1 MITTHINDV
10 LKDNRD
16 VIVREWS
23 GRLEAEANKAFS
35 TLSAES
41 PPYTIEQIVDACFA
55 SMIDDDVRAIDAIMR
70 ELAKAGFRSR
80 LPASDVYKS
89 FEMFRSIVMPL
100 FVTNLEH
107 KGAVLAIDRL
117 NTCLSYLFQTYSD
130 YRQVLQENDLS
141 VYARRLEYDAAE
153 TEEQLRESES
163 KFRDLAEKATV
174 GIYLI
179 QDEVFQYVNSRF
191 ARIAGY
197 TVDQMTGKI
206 GPRDI
211 VFADDWLIVD
221 ENMRRRLSGEL
232 DFTYAEFRLVAKG
245 GQVRNVEVYS
255 AQTTYRGRSAIIGTL
270 IDVSDRRTFRDA
282 LERSEKRYRGLF
294 EKLPDGFTLVGM
306 DKQFIDINPA
316 FCAMSGY
323 TREELLSLKYPDIT
337 PRKWHA
343 RQDKVIESQVLS
355 RGYSDVFEK
364 EYIKKDGTVFPIE
377 VRAHLDR
384 DEKGNPLQMWGFVRD
399 ISQRKEAEKALKRE
413 ELKYKIL
420 FESSNDAILL
430 MKDDY
435 CIDCNTKAWEMFGRT
450 RKNMIGQKPFM
461 FSPRSQSD
469 GSDSNDA
476 AAEKI
481 KAALAGNFQFFEWR
495 YYRSEGSFF
504 DAEVT
509 LNVIDLGGEHVIQCI
524 IRDITV
530 RKQFEEE
537 ARKKSKDLEDV
548 NAALRVL
555 LKQREKDRE
564 ELEELVLQNV
574 RELILP
580 YVDKLKR
587 HKLDPQQKSY
597 LNVLETN
604 LRNIISP
611 FARKMTSIDVY
622 FTPTELRVAHL
633 IREGKTAKE
642 IAQLLGVSESAI
654 NLHRQKLRNK
664 LGLNNMKVNLSAY
677 LISSFDG

>member
-1 MITTHINDV
+1 MVTTQISNV
-10 LKDNRD
+10 LKESRES
-16 VIVREWS
+16 IIREWTGVLES
-23 GRLEAEANKAFS
+23 GENGTFS
-35 TLSAES
+35 ALFKENTS
-41 PPYTIEQIVDACFA
+41 YTIEQAVDAFIA
-55 SMIDDDVRAIDAIMR
+55 FIINDDAPGIDPLVR
-70 ELAKAGFRSR
+70 ELAKTGFRSQ
-80 LPASDVYKS
+80 LPASDAYRA
-89 FEMFRSIVMPL
+89 FEMFRSLVMPL
-100 FVTNLEH
+100 MVARLG
-107 KGAVLAIDRL
+107 KDIAIQAVERL
-117 NTCLSYLFQTYSD
+117 NSALSRVCQAYSD
-130 YRQVLQENDLS
+130 YRQLLQETDLS
-141 VYARRLEYDAAE
+141 VYARRLEHNAAE
-153 TEEQLRESES
+153 REEQFRESES

-179 QDEVFQYVNSRF
+179 QDDVFPYVNRRF
-191 ARIAGY
+191 AQIAGY
-197 TVDQMTGKI
+197 TVEQMAGKI

-211 VFADDWLIVD
+211 VLPEDWPLVD

-232 DFTYAEFRLVAKG
+232 DCTYAEFRLVAKG
-245 GQVRNVEVYS
+245 GHIRNVEVYS
-255 AQTTYRGRSAIIGTL
+255 AQTTYQGRTAIIGTL
-270 IDVSDRRTFRDA
+270 IDVSERKAFRDA
-282 LERSEKRYRGLF
+282 LERSEKKYRGLF

-306 DKQFIDINPA
+306 DKKFIDINPA

-323 TREELLSLKYPDIT
+323 TREELLDLKYPDIT
-337 PRKWHA
+337 PKKWHA
-343 RQDKVIESQVLS
+343 RQDRVIESQVLS

-384 DEKGNPLQMWGFVRD
+384 DEKGEPLQMWGFVRD
-399 ISQRKEAEKALKRE
+399 ISQRKEAEKALKWE

-430 MKDDY
+430 MKDDS

-450 RKNMIGQKPFM
+450 KKQMIGQRLFM
-461 FSPRSQSD
+461 FSPRTQGD
-469 GSDSNDA
+469 GSDSQESA
-476 AAEKI
+476 AQKI
-481 KAALAGNFQFFEWR
+481 NAALNGSFQFFEWR
-495 YYRSEGSFF
+495 FYRSEGTFF
-504 DAEVT
+504 DAEVS
-509 LNVIDLGGEHVIQCI
+509 LNGFDLAGEHLIQCI

-530 RKQFEEE
+530 RKLFEEE

-587 HKLDPQQKSY
+587 YKLDPQQKSY
-597 LNVLETN
+597 MNVLETN

-611 FARKMTSIDVY
+611 FTRKMTSIDVY

-654 NLHRQKLRNK
+654 NLHRQKIRNK

-677 LISSFDG
+677 LISSFDS

>member
-1 MITTHINDV
+1 MIDAHIRDV
-10 LKDNRD
+10 LKENGNA
-16 VIVREWS
+16 IAREWLS
-23 GRLEAEANKAFS
+23 RLEREAGETFFG
-35 TLSAES
+35 LSADAVR
-41 PPYTIEQIVDACFA
+41 QIVDDCFTYI
-55 SMIDDDVRAIDAIMR
+55 IDDDVSGIDARIR
-70 ELAKAGFRSR
+70 EAAKTDFRSQR
-80 LPASDVYKS
+80 PASDFYKR
-89 FEMFRSIVMPL
+89 FEMLRSIVMPHL
-100 FVTNLEH
+100 VTGLGHEI
-107 KGAVLAIDRL
+107 AVEAIDRL
-117 NTCLSYLFQTYSD
+117 NAALSHIFQAYSD
-130 YRQVLQENDLS
+130 YRQILHETDIS
-141 VYARRLEYDAAE
+141 VYARRLEHDAAE
-153 TEEQLRESES
+153 REEQLRESES

-179 QDEVFQYVNSRF
+179 QDDVFPYVNTRF

-197 TVDQMTGKI
+197 TVEQMAGRI

-211 VFADDWLIVD
+211 VFPEDWPLVD
-221 ENMRRRLSGEL
+221 ENMRRRLSGEI
-232 DFTYAEFRLVAKG
+232 DCTYAEFRLVAKN

-255 AQTTYRGRSAIIGTL
+255 AQTTYQGRGAIIGTL
-270 IDVSDRRTFRDA
+270 IDVSERRAFRDA
-282 LERSEKRYRGLF
+282 LERSEKKYRGLF

-306 DKQFIDINPA
+306 DKKFIDINPA

-337 PRKWHA
+337 PKKWHA

-399 ISQRKEAEKALKRE
+399 ISQRKEAEKALKWE

-430 MKDDY
+430 MKDDS

-450 RKNMIGQKPFM
+450 KKQMIGQKPFM
-461 FSPRSQSD
+461 FSPRAQND
-469 GSDSNDA
+469 GSGSNEA

-481 KAALAGNFQFFEWR
+481 KAALSGSLQFFEWR
-495 YYRSEGSFF
+495 YYRSEGTFF
-504 DAEVT
+504 DAEVS
-509 LNVIDLGGEHVIQCI
+509 LNCIDFGGEHLLQCI

-664 LGLNNMKVNLSAY
+664 LGLNNMKVNLTAY

>member
-1 MITTHINDV
+1 MIDAHIRDV
-10 LKDNRD
+10 LKENGNA
-16 VIVREWS
+16 IAREWLS
-23 GRLEAEANKAFS
+23 GLEREAGETFFGLPAD
-35 TLSAES
+35 AAR
-41 PPYTIEQIVDACFA
+41 QIVDDCFTYI
-55 SMIDDDVRAIDAIMR
+55 IDDDVSGIDARIR
-70 ELAKAGFRSR
+70 EAAKTDFRSQR
-80 LPASDVYKS
+80 PASDFYKR
-89 FEMFRSIVMPL
+89 FEMLRSIVMPHL
-100 FVTNLEH
+100 VTGLGHEI
-107 KGAVLAIDRL
+107 AVEAIDRL
-117 NTCLSYLFQTYSD
+117 NAALSHIFQAYSD
-130 YRQVLQENDLS
+130 YRQILHETDIS
-141 VYARRLEYDAAE
+141 VYARRLEHDAAE
-153 TEEQLRESES
+153 REEQLRESES

-179 QDEVFQYVNSRF
+179 QDDVFPYVNTRF

-197 TVDQMTGKI
+197 TVEQMAGQI

-211 VFADDWLIVD
+211 VFPEDWPLVD
-221 ENMRRRLSGEL
+221 ENMRRRLSGEI
-232 DFTYAEFRLVAKG
+232 DCTYAEFRLVAKN

-255 AQTTYRGRSAIIGTL
+255 AQTTYQGRGAIIGTL
-270 IDVSDRRTFRDA
+270 IDVSERRAFRDA
-282 LERSEKRYRGLF
+282 LERSEKKYRGLF

-306 DKQFIDINPA
+306 DKKFIDINPA

-337 PRKWHA
+337 PKKWHA

-399 ISQRKEAEKALKRE
+399 ISQRKEAEKALKWE

-430 MKDDY
+430 MKDDS

-450 RKNMIGQKPFM
+450 KKQMIGQKPFM
-461 FSPRSQSD
+461 FSPRAQND
-469 GSDSNDA
+469 GSGSNEA

-481 KAALAGNFQFFEWR
+481 KAALSGSLQFFEWR
-495 YYRSEGSFF
+495 YYRSEGTFF
-504 DAEVT
+504 DAEVS
-509 LNVIDLGGEHVIQCI
+509 LNCIDFGGEHLLQCI

-664 LGLNNMKVNLSAY
+664 LGLNNMKVNLTAY

>member
-1 MITTHINDV
+1 MIDAHIRDV
-10 LKDNRD
+10 LKENGNA
-16 VIVREWS
+16 IAREWLS
-23 GRLEAEANKAFS
+23 RLEREAGETFFGLPAD
-35 TLSAES
+35 AAR
-41 PPYTIEQIVDACFA
+41 QIVDDCFTYI
-55 SMIDDDVRAIDAIMR
+55 IDDDVSGIDARIR
-70 ELAKAGFRSR
+70 EAAKTDFRSQR
-80 LPASDVYKS
+80 PASDFYKR
-89 FEMFRSIVMPL
+89 FEMLRSIVMPHL
-100 FVTNLEH
+100 VTGLGHEI
-107 KGAVLAIDRL
+107 AVEAIDRL
-117 NTCLSYLFQTYSD
+117 NAALSHIFQAYSD
-130 YRQVLQENDLS
+130 YRQILHETDIS
-141 VYARRLEYDAAE
+141 VYARRLEHDAAE
-153 TEEQLRESES
+153 REEQLRESES

-179 QDEVFQYVNSRF
+179 QDDVFPYVNTRF

-197 TVDQMTGKI
+197 TVEQMAGRI

-211 VFADDWLIVD
+211 VFPEDWPLVD
-221 ENMRRRLSGEL
+221 ENMRRRLSGEI
-232 DFTYAEFRLVAKG
+232 DCTYAEFRLVAKN

-255 AQTTYRGRSAIIGTL
+255 AQTTYQGRGAIIGTL
-270 IDVSDRRTFRDA
+270 IDVSERRAFRDA
-282 LERSEKRYRGLF
+282 LERSEKKYRGLF

-306 DKQFIDINPA
+306 DKKFIDINPA

-337 PRKWHA
+337 PKKWHA

-399 ISQRKEAEKALKRE
+399 ISQRKEAEKALKWE

-430 MKDDY
+430 MKDDS

-450 RKNMIGQKPFM
+450 KKQMIGQKPFM
-461 FSPRSQSD
+461 FSPRAQND
-469 GSDSNDA
+469 GSGSNEA

-481 KAALAGNFQFFEWR
+481 KAALSGSLQFFEWR
-495 YYRSEGSFF
+495 YYRSEGTFF
-504 DAEVT
+504 DAEVS
-509 LNVIDLGGEHVIQCI
+509 LNCIDFGGEHLLQCI

-664 LGLNNMKVNLSAY
+664 LGLNNMKVNLTAY

>member
-1 MITTHINDV
+1 MIDAHIRDV
-10 LKDNRD
+10 LKENGNA
-16 VIVREWS
+16 IAREWLS
-23 GRLEAEANKAFS
+23 RLEREAGETFFG
-35 TLSAES
+35 LSADAVR
-41 PPYTIEQIVDACFA
+41 QIVDDCFTYI
-55 SMIDDDVRAIDAIMR
+55 IDDDVSGIDARIR
-70 ELAKAGFRSR
+70 EAAKTDFRSQR
-80 LPASDVYKS
+80 PASDFYKR
-89 FEMFRSIVMPL
+89 FEMLRSIVMPHL
-100 FVTNLEH
+100 VTGLGHEI
-107 KGAVLAIDRL
+107 AVEAIDRL
-117 NTCLSYLFQTYSD
+117 NAALSHIFQAYSD
-130 YRQVLQENDLS
+130 YRQILHETDIS
-141 VYARRLEYDAAE
+141 VYARRLEHDAAE
-153 TEEQLRESES
+153 REEQLRESES

-179 QDEVFQYVNSRF
+179 QDDVFPYVNTRF

-197 TVDQMTGKI
+197 TVEQMAGRI

-211 VFADDWLIVD
+211 VFPEDWPLVD
-221 ENMRRRLSGEL
+221 ENMRRRLSGEI
-232 DFTYAEFRLVAKG
+232 DCTYAEFRLVAKN

-255 AQTTYRGRSAIIGTL
+255 AQTTYQGRGAIIGTL
-270 IDVSDRRTFRDA
+270 IDVSERRAFRDA
-282 LERSEKRYRGLF
+282 LERSEKKYRGLF

-306 DKQFIDINPA
+306 DKKFIDINPA

-337 PRKWHA
+337 PKKWHA

-399 ISQRKEAEKALKRE
+399 ISQRKEAEKALKWE

-430 MKDDY
+430 MKDDS

-450 RKNMIGQKPFM
+450 KKQMIGQKPFM
-461 FSPRSQSD
+461 FSPRAQND
-469 GSDSNDA
+469 GSGSNEA

-481 KAALAGNFQFFEWR
+481 KAALSGSLQFFEWR
-495 YYRSEGSFF
+495 YYRSEGTFF
-504 DAEVT
+504 DAEVS
-509 LNVIDLGGEHVIQCI
+509 LNCIDFGGEHLLQCI

-587 HKLDPQQKSY
+587 HKLDPQQRSY

-664 LGLNNMKVNLSAY
+664 LGLNNMKVNLTAY

>member
-1 MITTHINDV
+1 MIDAHIRDV
-10 LKDNRD
+10 LKENGNA
-16 VIVREWS
+16 IAREWLS
-23 GRLEAEANKAFS
+23 GLEREAGETFFGLPAD
-35 TLSAES
+35 AAR
-41 PPYTIEQIVDACFA
+41 QIVDDCFTYI
-55 SMIDDDVRAIDAIMR
+55 IDDDVSGIDARIR
-70 ELAKAGFRSR
+70 EAAKTDFRSQR
-80 LPASDVYKS
+80 PASDFYKR
-89 FEMFRSIVMPL
+89 FEMLRSIVMPHL
-100 FVTNLEH
+100 VTGLGHEI
-107 KGAVLAIDRL
+107 AVEAIDRL
-117 NTCLSYLFQTYSD
+117 NAALSHIFQAYSD
-130 YRQVLQENDLS
+130 YRQILHETDIS
-141 VYARRLEYDAAE
+141 VYARRLEHDAAE
-153 TEEQLRESES
+153 REEQLRESES

-179 QDEVFQYVNSRF
+179 QDDVFPYVNTRF

-197 TVDQMTGKI
+197 TVEQMAGRI

-211 VFADDWLIVD
+211 VFPEDWPLVD
-221 ENMRRRLSGEL
+221 ENMRRRLSGEI
-232 DFTYAEFRLVAKG
+232 DCTYAEFRLVAKN

-255 AQTTYRGRSAIIGTL
+255 AQTTYQGRGAIIGTL
-270 IDVSDRRTFRDA
+270 IDVSERRAFRDA
-282 LERSEKRYRGLF
+282 LERSEKKYRGLF

-306 DKQFIDINPA
+306 DKKFIDINPA

-337 PRKWHA
+337 PKKWHA

-399 ISQRKEAEKALKRE
+399 ISQRKEAEKALKWE

-430 MKDDY
+430 MKDDS

-450 RKNMIGQKPFM
+450 KKQMIGQKPFM
-461 FSPRSQSD
+461 FSPRAQND
-469 GSDSNDA
+469 GSGSNEA

-481 KAALAGNFQFFEWR
+481 KAALSGSLQFFEWR
-495 YYRSEGSFF
+495 YYRSEGTFF
-504 DAEVT
+504 DAEVS
-509 LNVIDLGGEHVIQCI
+509 LNCIDFGGEHLLQCI

-664 LGLNNMKVNLSAY
+664 LGLNNMKVNLTAY

>member
-1 MITTHINDV
+1 MIDAHIRDV
-10 LKDNRD
+10 LKENGNA
-16 VIVREWS
+16 IAREWLS
-23 GRLEAEANKAFS
+23 GLEREAGETFFGLPAD
-35 TLSAES
+35 AAR
-41 PPYTIEQIVDACFA
+41 QIVDDCFTYI
-55 SMIDDDVRAIDAIMR
+55 IDDDVSGIDARIR
-70 ELAKAGFRSR
+70 EAAKTDFRSQR
-80 LPASDVYKS
+80 PASDFYKR
-89 FEMFRSIVMPL
+89 FEMLRSIVMPL
-100 FVTNLEH
+100 LVTGLGHEI
-107 KGAVLAIDRL
+107 AVEAIDRL
-117 NTCLSYLFQTYSD
+117 NAALSHIFQAYSD
-130 YRQVLQENDLS
+130 YRQILHETDIS
-141 VYARRLEYDAAE
+141 VYARRLEHDAAE
-153 TEEQLRESES
+153 REEQLRESES

-179 QDEVFQYVNSRF
+179 QDDVFPYVNTRF

-197 TVDQMTGKI
+197 TVEQMAGRI

-211 VFADDWLIVD
+211 VFPEDWPLVD
-221 ENMRRRLSGEL
+221 ENMRRRLSGEI
-232 DFTYAEFRLVAKG
+232 DCTYAEFRLVAKN

-255 AQTTYRGRSAIIGTL
+255 AQTTYQGRGAIIGTL
-270 IDVSDRRTFRDA
+270 IDVSERRAFRDA
-282 LERSEKRYRGLF
+282 LERSEKKYRGLF

-306 DKQFIDINPA
+306 DKKFIDINPA

-337 PRKWHA
+337 PKKWHA

-399 ISQRKEAEKALKRE
+399 ISQRKEAEKALKWE

-430 MKDDY
+430 MKDDS

-450 RKNMIGQKPFM
+450 KKQMIGQKPFM
-461 FSPRSQSD
+461 FSPRAQND
-469 GSDSNDA
+469 GSGSNEA

-481 KAALAGNFQFFEWR
+481 KAALSGSLQFFEWR
-495 YYRSEGSFF
+495 YYRSEGTFF
-504 DAEVT
+504 DAEVS
-509 LNVIDLGGEHVIQCI
+509 LNCIDFGGEHLLQCI

-664 LGLNNMKVNLSAY
+664 LGLNNMKVNLTAY

>member
-1 MITTHINDV
+1 MIDAHIRDV
-10 LKDNRD
+10 LKENGNA
-16 VIVREWS
+16 IAREWLS
-23 GRLEAEANKAFS
+23 GLEREAGETFFGLPAD
-35 TLSAES
+35 AAR
-41 PPYTIEQIVDACFA
+41 QIVDDCFTYI
-55 SMIDDDVRAIDAIMR
+55 IDDDVSGIDARIR
-70 ELAKAGFRSR
+70 EAAKTDFRSQC
-80 LPASDVYKS
+80 PASDFYKR
-89 FEMFRSIVMPL
+89 FEMLRSIVMPHL
-100 FVTNLEH
+100 VTGLGHEI
-107 KGAVLAIDRL
+107 AVEAIDRL
-117 NTCLSYLFQTYSD
+117 NAALSHIFQAYSD
-130 YRQVLQENDLS
+130 YRQILHETDIS
-141 VYARRLEYDAAE
+141 VYARRLEHDAAE
-153 TEEQLRESES
+153 REEQLRESES

-179 QDEVFQYVNSRF
+179 QDDVFPYVNTRF

-197 TVDQMTGKI
+197 TVEQMAGRI

-211 VFADDWLIVD
+211 VFPEDWPLVD
-221 ENMRRRLSGEL
+221 ENMRRRLSGEI
-232 DFTYAEFRLVAKG
+232 DCTYAEFRLVAKN

-255 AQTTYRGRSAIIGTL
+255 AQTTYQGRGAIIGTL
-270 IDVSDRRTFRDA
+270 IDVSERRAFRDA
-282 LERSEKRYRGLF
+282 LERSEKKYRGLF

-306 DKQFIDINPA
+306 DKKFIDINPA

-337 PRKWHA
+337 PKKWHA

-399 ISQRKEAEKALKRE
+399 ISQRKEAEKALKWE

-430 MKDDY
+430 MKDDS

-450 RKNMIGQKPFM
+450 KKQMIGQKPFM
-461 FSPRSQSD
+461 FSPRAQND
-469 GSDSNDA
+469 GSGSNEA

-481 KAALAGNFQFFEWR
+481 KAALSGSLQFFEWR
-495 YYRSEGSFF
+495 YYRSEGTFF
-504 DAEVT
+504 DAEVS
-509 LNVIDLGGEHVIQCI
+509 LNCIDFGGEHLLQCI

-664 LGLNNMKVNLSAY
+664 LGLNNMKVNLTAY

>member
-1 MITTHINDV
+1 MIDAHIRDV
-10 LKDNRD
+10 LKENGNA
-16 VIVREWS
+16 IAREWLS
-23 GRLEAEANKAFS
+23 RLEREAGETFFGLPAD
-35 TLSAES
+35 AVR
-41 PPYTIEQIVDACFA
+41 QIVDDCFTYI
-55 SMIDDDVRAIDAIMR
+55 IDDDVSGIDARIR
-70 ELAKAGFRSR
+70 EAAKTDFRSQR
-80 LPASDVYKS
+80 PASDFYKR
-89 FEMFRSIVMPL
+89 FEMLRSIVMPHL
-100 FVTNLEH
+100 VTGLGHEI
-107 KGAVLAIDRL
+107 AVEAIDRL
-117 NTCLSYLFQTYSD
+117 NAALSHIFQAYSD
-130 YRQVLQENDLS
+130 YRQILHETDIS
-141 VYARRLEYDAAE
+141 VYARRLEHDAAE
-153 TEEQLRESES
+153 REEQLRESES

-179 QDEVFQYVNSRF
+179 QDDVFPYVNTRF

-197 TVDQMTGKI
+197 TVEQMAGRI

-211 VFADDWLIVD
+211 VFPEDWPLVD
-221 ENMRRRLSGEL
+221 ENMRRRLSGEI
-232 DFTYAEFRLVAKG
+232 DCTYAEFRLVAKN

-255 AQTTYRGRSAIIGTL
+255 AQTTYQGRGAIIGTL
-270 IDVSDRRTFRDA
+270 IDVSERRAFRDA
-282 LERSEKRYRGLF
+282 LERSEKKYRGLF

-306 DKQFIDINPA
+306 DKKFIDINPA

-337 PRKWHA
+337 PKKWHA

-399 ISQRKEAEKALKRE
+399 ISQRKEAEKALKWE

-430 MKDDY
+430 MKDDS

-450 RKNMIGQKPFM
+450 KKQMIGQKPFM
-461 FSPRSQSD
+461 FSPRAQND
-469 GSDSNDA
+469 GSGSNEA

-481 KAALAGNFQFFEWR
+481 KAALSGSLQFFEWR
-495 YYRSEGSFF
+495 YYRSEGTFF
-504 DAEVT
+504 DAEVS
-509 LNVIDLGGEHVIQCI
+509 LNCIDFGGEHLLQCI

-664 LGLNNMKVNLSAY
+664 LGLNNMKVNLTAY

>member
-1 MITTHINDV
+1 MIDAHIRDV
-10 LKDNRD
+10 LKENGNA
-16 VIVREWS
+16 IAREWLS
-23 GRLEAEANKAFS
+23 GLEREAGETFFGLPAD
-35 TLSAES
+35 AAR
-41 PPYTIEQIVDACFA
+41 QIVDDCFTYI
-55 SMIDDDVRAIDAIMR
+55 IDDDVSGIDARIR
-70 ELAKAGFRSR
+70 EAAKTDFRSQR
-80 LPASDVYKS
+80 PASDFYKR
-89 FEMFRSIVMPL
+89 FEMLRSIVMPHL
-100 FVTNLEH
+100 VTGLGHEI
-107 KGAVLAIDRL
+107 AVEAIDRL
-117 NTCLSYLFQTYSD
+117 NAALSHIFQAYSD
-130 YRQVLQENDLS
+130 YRQILHETDIS
-141 VYARRLEYDAAE
+141 VYARRLEHDAAE
-153 TEEQLRESES
+153 REEQLRESES

-179 QDEVFQYVNSRF
+179 QDDVFPYVNTRF

-197 TVDQMTGKI
+197 TVEQMAGQI

-211 VFADDWLIVD
+211 VFSEDWPLVD
-221 ENMRRRLSGEL
+221 ENMRRRLSGEI
-232 DFTYAEFRLVAKG
+232 DCTYAEFRLVAKN

-255 AQTTYRGRSAIIGTL
+255 AQTTYQGRGAIIGTL
-270 IDVSDRRTFRDA
+270 IDVSERRAFRDA
-282 LERSEKRYRGLF
+282 LERSEKKYRGLF

-306 DKQFIDINPA
+306 DKKFIDINPA

-337 PRKWHA
+337 PKKWHA

-399 ISQRKEAEKALKRE
+399 ISQRKEAEKALKWE

-430 MKDDY
+430 MKDDS

-450 RKNMIGQKPFM
+450 KKQMIGQKPFM
-461 FSPRSQSD
+461 FSPRAQND
-469 GSDSNDA
+469 GSGSNEA

-481 KAALAGNFQFFEWR
+481 KAALSGSLQFFEWR
-495 YYRSEGSFF
+495 YYRSEGTFF
-504 DAEVT
+504 DAEVS
-509 LNVIDLGGEHVIQCI
+509 LNCIDFGGEHLLQCI

-664 LGLNNMKVNLSAY
+664 LGLNNMKVNLTAY

>member
-1 MITTHINDV
+1 MVTTHISKV
-10 LKDNRD
+10 LKENRD
-16 VIVREWS
+16 IIAREWS
-23 GRLEAEANKAFS
+23 SRLQSGPNKAFS
-35 TLSAES
+35 APPDES
-41 PPYTIEQIVDACFA
+41 SPYTVEQLVDACFELI
-55 SMIDDDVRAIDAIMR
+55 IDDDVQAIDAIIR

-80 LPASDVYKS
+80 RPASDFYKS
-89 FEMFRSIVMPL
+89 LEMFRSIVMPL
-100 FVTNLEH
+100 LVTSLKHET
-107 KGAVLAIDRL
+107 AIPAIDRL
-117 NTCLSYLFQTYSD
+117 NASLSYLLQTYSD
-130 YRQVLQENDLS
+130 YRQVLQETDNS

-153 TEEQLRESES
+153 REAQLFESES

-179 QDEVFQYVNSRF
+179 QDDVFPYVNGRF

-197 TVDQMTGKI
+197 TVEQMAGKI

-211 VFADDWLIVD
+211 VFPEDWPIVD
-221 ENMRRRLSGEL
+221 ENMRRRLSGET
-232 DFTYAEFRLVAKG
+232 DCTYAEFRLVARNGDIK
-245 GQVRNVEVYS
+245 NVEVYS

-270 IDVSDRRTFRDA
+270 IDVSDRKAFRDA
-282 LERSEKRYRGLF
+282 LEMSEKKYRGLF
-294 EKLPDGFTLVGM
+294 ENLPDGFTLVGM

-323 TREELLSLKYPDIT
+323 TREELLDLKYPDIT

-377 VRAHLDR
+377 VRTHLDR
-384 DEKGNPLQMWGFVRD
+384 DEEGNPLQMWGFVRD

-469 GSDSNDA
+469 GSDSTDVA
-476 AAEKI
+476 AGKI

-495 YYRSEGSFF
+495 YYRSEGTFF
-504 DAEVT
+504 DAEVS
-509 LNVIDLGGEHVIQCI
+509 LNGIDLGGEHLIQCI

-597 LNVLETN
+597 LNVLEAN

>member
-1 MITTHINDV
+1 MIDAHIRDV
-10 LKDNRD
+10 LKENGNA
-16 VIVREWS
+16 IAREWLS
-23 GRLEAEANKAFS
+23 RLEREAGETFFGLPAD
-35 TLSAES
+35 AAR
-41 PPYTIEQIVDACFA
+41 QIVDDCFTYI
-55 SMIDDDVRAIDAIMR
+55 IDDDVSGIDARIR
-70 ELAKAGFRSR
+70 EVAKTDFRSQC
-80 LPASDVYKS
+80 PASDFYKR
-89 FEMFRSIVMPL
+89 FEMLRSIVMPL
-100 FVTNLEH
+100 LVTGLGHEI
-107 KGAVLAIDRL
+107 AVEAIDRL
-117 NTCLSYLFQTYSD
+117 NAALSHIFQAYSD
-130 YRQVLQENDLS
+130 YRQILHETDIS
-141 VYARRLEYDAAE
+141 VYARRLEHDAAE
-153 TEEQLRESES
+153 REEQLRESES

-179 QDEVFQYVNSRF
+179 QDDVFPYVNTRF

-197 TVDQMTGKI
+197 TVEQMAGRI

-211 VFADDWLIVD
+211 VFPEDWPLVD
-221 ENMRRRLSGEL
+221 ENMRRRLSGEI
-232 DFTYAEFRLVAKG
+232 DCTYAEFRLVAKN

-255 AQTTYRGRSAIIGTL
+255 AQTTYQGRGAIIGTL
-270 IDVSDRRTFRDA
+270 IDVSERRAFRDA
-282 LERSEKRYRGLF
+282 LERSEKKYRGLF

-306 DKQFIDINPA
+306 DKKFIDINPA

-337 PRKWHA
+337 PKKWHA

-399 ISQRKEAEKALKRE
+399 ISQRKEAEKALKWE

-430 MKDDY
+430 MKDDS

-450 RKNMIGQKPFM
+450 KKQMIGQKPFM
-461 FSPRSQSD
+461 FSPRAQND
-469 GSDSNDA
+469 GSGSNEA

-481 KAALAGNFQFFEWR
+481 KAALSGSLQFFEWR
-495 YYRSEGSFF
+495 YYRSEGTFF
-504 DAEVT
+504 DAEVS
-509 LNVIDLGGEHVIQCI
+509 LNCIDFGGEHLLQCI

-664 LGLNNMKVNLSAY
+664 LGLNNMKVNLTAY

>member
-1 MITTHINDV
+1 MINKHIRKILNNNSDA
-10 LKDNRD
+10 
-16 VIVREWS
+16 IAREWADKITS
-23 GRLEAEANKAFS
+23 GANQAFS
-35 TLSAES
+35 SLSAES
-41 PPYTIEQIVDACFA
+41 LPLIRRTVDAFITLI
-55 SMIDDDVRAIDAIMR
+55 IDDDSSGVDPLVR
-70 ELAKAGFRSR
+70 ELAKAGFQSQ
-80 LPASDVYKS
+80 LPVSDAYRA

-100 FVTNLEH
+100 LVTRLEQEPAI
-107 KGAVLAIDRL
+107 GAIDRL
-117 NTCLSYLFQTYSD
+117 NSVLSYVCQTYSD
-130 YRQVLQENDLS
+130 YRQLLQETDIS
-141 VYARRLEYDAAE
+141 VYARRLEHNAAE
-153 TEEQLRESES
+153 REEQLRESES

-179 QDEVFQYVNSRF
+179 QDDVFPYVNRRF
-191 ARIAGY
+191 AQIAGY
-197 TVDQMTGKI
+197 TVEQITGKI

-211 VFADDWLIVD
+211 VLTEDWPLVD
-221 ENMRRRLSGEL
+221 ENMHRRLSGEI
-232 DFTYAEFRLVAKG
+232 DCTYAEFRLVAKN
-245 GQVRNVEVYS
+245 RHIRSVEVYS
-255 AQTTYRGRSAIIGTL
+255 AQTTYRGRTAIIGTL
-270 IDVSDRRTFRDA
+270 IDVSERKAFRDA
-282 LERSEKRYRGLF
+282 LESSEKKYRGLF
-294 EKLPDGFTLVGM
+294 ESLPDGFTLVGM
-306 DKQFIDINPA
+306 DKTFIDINPA

-323 TREELLSLKYPDIT
+323 SREELLKLRYPEIT
-337 PRKWHA
+337 PKKWHA
-343 RQDKVIESQVLS
+343 RQDRVIESQVLS

-384 DEKGNPLQMWGFVRD
+384 DEKGNPLHMWGFVRD
-399 ISQRKEAEKALKRE
+399 ISERKEAEKALKWE

-430 MKDDY
+430 MKDDS
-435 CIDCNTKAWEMFGRT
+435 CVDCNTKAWEMFGRT
-450 RKNMIGQKPFM
+450 KKQMIGQKPFL
-461 FSPRSQSD
+461 FSPRVQGD
-469 GSDSNDA
+469 GSDSSEV

-481 KAALAGNFQFFEWR
+481 GAALNGSLQFFEWR
-495 YYRSEGSFF
+495 YYRSEGTFF
-504 DAEVT
+504 DAEVS
-509 LNVIDLGGEHVIQCI
+509 LNCIDFGGEHLIQCI

-587 HKLDPQQKSY
+587 HKFDPQQKSY

-664 LGLNNMKVNLSAY
+664 LGLNNMKVNLTAY
-677 LISSFDG
+677 LISSFDS